1 MAEKAGMKGPVA
13 RTLLLVLH
21 SGSAGGVTL
30 QPECVEGLLS
40 YVRLFFAQPRSG
52 KLSTLAAAGRKV
64 HTVTSWD
71 PGQQSVEAIVQGLAD
86 WKAVEGDVGF
96 NIKHTLMEV
105 AQFLYKTTGSSV
117 ADMNSANKPN
127 PMYGW
132 EASAMLRSRLLVILP
147 QDSAGGGIHT
157 YHKYMEEALAGVGLA
172 EIEFETTF
180 LDISVSNS
188 AVKPIMTTAAASVPV
203 RLSTIHYK
211 LLPSHASNL
220 FIDLAYFHLEL
231 SAIAVKGM
239 LPYLLETSGENAE
252 NLALKEREIED
263 EHIAAQDTV
272 FRLVICQNNFS
283 PVKALNEVSVYPG
296 SPFFRESR
304 TISLN
309 CMKTTLSTN
318 HLLALPCASIVPT
331 LPEVFQRGP
340 AARLWENLKHHDNDS
355 FIIALSLEEDEGNI
369 THFFTWRDGRFWLHT
384 ITRSEQKTSGSAIV
398 ADYKGRDEILGDREA
413 GAQQKNIPQSTPEVV
428 VTTPPRRVG
437 HLEKPFHSIKKRNL
451 EEADDSVPLNSPI
464 QATWRHKRSAPHA
477 SKQMERPSRWFP
489 GPTADSIVGSAERYF
504 LQLALLISPIRIAF
518 VTEDPPVE
526 CINNASKC
534 IAKLL
539 EHTESNDISLFP
551 LTVDTPSARRDLYT
565 NVWRELDGMVKQ
577 AVDKTR
583 GQEEL
588 AHAIAIAAADLSVFK
603 ERAPVIATHPVPPEK
618 PTEFAPVNKRRRCE
632 EVPRDTLGR
641 PVFPIKLGPSLQVYD
656 LGKIVWNRP
665 NFHSEKYIWPAGYKS
680 RRAYASMLNSEN
692 RIFYWCEIV
701 DDGQAPEFR
710 LTPEDDQNNP
720 VVGISATAVWTVVVK
735 RVGALRIEEG
745 GKKTFANVSG
755 PEYFGYAN
763 PTIAR
768 LIQQL
773 PDAEKCTK
781 YKRQDYLPN
790 VPMRLPETETA
801 QGAVIPEGSDS
812 PRSRDL
818 AFHKTP
824 PHSHP
829 AEEVIHTPNPILLP
843 SPVRENSGGA
853 QSFHDD
859 APPPVAE
866 EPLHSPVEASCKED
880 VKPLSWLT
888 EFRITER
895 SKVAGKL
902 PKQFAGCSPGSLF
915 NHYWS
920 AKLRRSRIVELDG
933 RQ

>member
-1 MAEKAGMKGPVA
+1 
-13 RTLLLVLH
+13 
-21 SGSAGGVTL
+21 
-30 QPECVEGLLS
+30 
-40 YVRLFFAQPRSG
+40 
-52 KLSTLAAAGRKV
+52 
-64 HTVTSWD
+64 
-71 PGQQSVEAIVQGLAD
+71 
-86 WKAVEGDVGF
+86 
-96 NIKHTLMEV
+96 MEV

-147 QDSAGGGIHT
+147 QDSSAGGGIHT